1 MLKRFIRPPL
11 QVIKNEMYLHEKIAS
26 LLKNGPKT
34 IPEISKELNIP
45 SSEATMHLMAMRR
58 YNLVEELPKKRRDD
72 YYKYALKEK

>member
-1 MLKRFIRPPL
+1 MLKKFIRPPL
-11 QVIKNEMYLHEKIAS
+11 QVIKSEMYFHEKIAF
-26 LLKNGPKT
+26 LIKNDPKT

-45 SSEATMHLMAMRR
+45 SYEVTMHLMAMRR

>member
-1 MLKRFIRPPL
+1 MIKKFIKPPL
-11 QVIKNEMYLHEKIAS
+11 HVIKNEMYFHEKIAS
-26 LLKNGPKT
+26 LLKSEPKT

-45 SSEATMHLMAMRR
+45 TYEVTMHLMAMRR

>member
-1 MLKRFIRPPL
+1 MLKKSIRPPI
-11 QVIKNEMYLHEKIAS
+11 QVIKSEMFFHEKIAS
-26 LLKNGPKT
+26 LLKSGPKT

-45 SSEATMHLMAMRR
+45 SYEVTMHLMAMRR